1 MADLARFALR
11 AAPFIGLGA
20 VLLAL
25 TLPARRRFKEGDARI
40 DESFAGTFAALIAN
54 FLGRDCDRP
63 LLPVSRNALGP
74 ALRGRPTPRAAGLVL
89 LPLAAEAFAFGGVLD
104 LLLAGAIGPT

>member
-25 TLPARRRFKEGDARI
+25 TLGRF
-40 DESFAGTFAALIAN
+40 IAN

-63 LLPVSRNALGP
+63 LLLVSSKFLGP

-89 LPLAAEAFAFGGVLD
+89 LSLAAEAFAFGGVLD
-104 LLLAGAIGPT
+104 LLGAIGPT